1 MGLLYRIIYAAHA
14 KGTHHKLALDALAHL
29 GGPDAEGWRR
39 LFLKH
44 AETYM
49 AGSKAPDDVF
59 KDFKNHCLHP
69 RDKFWGGAPATAR
82 QWYAKTVS
90 ALGEQKWA
98 DAVHAAGILSH
109 YVTDAVHPFH
119 TGQSEAENSIHR
131 AFEWSTAK
139 SYDTLKA
146 AASGGAMHE
155 VIVPEQTDWLEE
167 MLRQGAVRAN
177 RHYEKLI
184 AHYDINRGVVD
195 PPSGLDIVAQRI
207 VGDLILHAARLH
219 GVILGRAL
227 AESQAVPPPVA
238 LSIDLVLATL
248 KIPVKLLAKRMADNA
263 DRRLVERM
271 YDELRATGTVE
282 LTLPEDDRIMR
293 DLHAAEVASHTATVV
308 AEAPPI
314 STLAARL
321 AAARTGEQAEAPP
334 PPKSMLAAA
343 SQPVAANASASK
355 ALPAKSS
362 ETKPAAEAKPEAPPA
377 VRVDTA
383 SSGSVPSIKPRPA
396 TIAAP
401 PRKRLAPGDDVVD
414 APSVGPRM
422 AERLAKL
429 GILTV
434 QDLLN
439 EQPAALAQALQIAH
453 VTAQAI
459 AEWQAQTLL
468 VCSVP
473 GLTGTG
479 AQLLVGAGYRD
490 VAALAAAEPDTLCA
504 DLLTFANSDKGRRVL
519 RDGTPPDV
527 ERIKSWAE
535 GARVALAA

>member
-29 GGPDAEGWRR
+29 SGPDAEGWRR

-98 DAVHAAGILSH
+98 DAVHSAGILSH

-139 SYDTLKA
+139 SYDALKSV
-146 AASGGAMHE
+146 ASGGAMHE
-155 VIVPEQTDWLEE
+155 VIVPDQADWLEE

-195 PPSGLDIVAQRI
+195 PPSGLDVVAQRI
-207 VGDLILHAARLH
+207 VGDLILHAARLF

-227 AESQAVPPPVA
+227 AESQATPPPVA
-238 LSIDLVLATL
+238 LTIDLVLATL

-282 LTLPEDDRIMR
+282 LTLPEDDRIVR
-293 DLHAAEVASHTATVV
+293 DIHADEVAGHTARVV
-308 AEAPPI
+308 AAAPPI
-314 STLAARL
+314 PTLAARL
-321 AAARTGEQAEAPP
+321 AAAQAVPEAAAPHPSTTSLAGAPQPVDASTSEAKSAEAR
-334 PPKSMLAAA
+334 
-343 SQPVAANASASK
+343 QPEIR
-355 ALPAKSS
+355 L
-362 ETKPAAEAKPEAPPA
+362 AAEAVPVVRAAPP
-377 VRVDTA
+377 TG
-383 SSGSVPSIKPRPA
+383 GSVPSIKPRA
-396 TIAAP
+396 LAAAP
-401 PRKRLAPGDDVVD
+401 AHRKRLVPGDDVVD
-414 APSVGPRM
+414 APSIGPRM

-429 GILTV
+429 GVLTV

-459 AEWQAQTLL
+459 GEWQAQARL
-468 VCSVP
+468 VCAIP
-473 GLTGTG
+473 GLTGTP
-479 AQLLVGAGYRD
+479 AQLLVGAGYVD
-490 VAALAAAEPDTLCA
+490 VAALAAAEPEALCA
-504 DLLTFANSDKGRRVL
+504 DLLAFAGSDKGRRIL
-519 RDGTPPDV
+519 RDGEPPNV
-527 ERIKSWAE
+527 ERIKGWAE
-535 GARVALAA
+535 GARMALAA